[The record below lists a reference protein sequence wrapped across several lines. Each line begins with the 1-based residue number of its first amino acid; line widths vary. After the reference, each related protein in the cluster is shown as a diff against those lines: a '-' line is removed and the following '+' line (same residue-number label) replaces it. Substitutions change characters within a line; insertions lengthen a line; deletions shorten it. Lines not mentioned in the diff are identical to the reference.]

1 MSTNLMS
8 TNLKDQPPTSVD
20 KAVELPQRLHHNAR
34 VVKDHE
40 RTRQFYQDIIGMPLL
55 ATWAEVG
62 QFPDF
67 PERQISFCHTFYGL
81 SDGGALAFF
90 GFADPDVYEVYKAKV
105 QSGFNHI
112 ALAVSA
118 ELQDQIK
125 QKLEKAGHKTT
136 FIDHGYCQSLY
147 VSDPDEL
154 TLEFTSDPRNAAE
167 INEWQ
172 AETARGTLARWVA
185 GDRTPNNNLRHR

>member
-1 MSTNLMS
+1 MSTN
-8 TNLKDQPPTSVD
+8 P
-20 KAVELPQRLHHNAR
+20 KAQMPKLPQRLHHNAR

-40 RTRQFYQDIIGMPLL
+40 RTRRFYEDIVGMPLL

-67 PERQISFCHTFYGL
+67 PERPVSYCHTFYGL
-81 SDGGALAFF
+81 ADGGALAFF
-90 GFADPDVYEVYKAKV
+90 GFAEPDVYEAYKAKV

-112 ALAVSA
+112 ALAVSPESQA
-118 ELQDQIK
+118 EIK
-125 QKLEKAGHKTT
+125 QALEKAGHKTT

-147 VSDPDEL
+147 VQDPDDL
-154 TLEFTSDPRNAAE
+154 TLEFTSDPKNIAE

-172 AETARGTLARWVA
+172 SKTARDTLSKWIG
-185 GDRTPNNNLRHR
+185 GDRKPNNNMRHR

>member
-1 MSTNLMS
+1 MTTNP
-8 TNLKDQPPTSVD
+8 KDQTS
-20 KAVELPQRLHHNAR
+20 KSIPHRLHHNAR

-40 RTRQFYQDIIGMPLL
+40 RTRKFYEDVVGMPLV

-67 PERQISFCHTFYGL
+67 PERPISYCHTFYGL
-81 SDGGALAFF
+81 ADGGALAFF
-90 GFADPDVYEVYKAKV
+90 AFAEPDVYEAYKAKV
-105 QSGFNHI
+105 QSRFNHL
-112 ALAVSA
+112 ALAVTPD
-118 ELQDQIK
+118 LQAKIK
-125 QKLEKAGHKTT
+125 QNLEKAGHKTT

-154 TLEFTSDPRNAAE
+154 TLEFTSDPKNAAE

-172 AETARGTLARWVA
+172 TKTAHGTLANWLA
-185 GDRTPNNNLRHR
+185 GDRKPNNDLRHR